1 MEKTSVKTNT
11 FYNIIKSC
19 SSLLFPLITLP
30 YISRVLLADNVGK
43 INFGNSIVNYFSLAA
58 SLGVT
63 TYAVREC
70 ARVSND
76 KNKLGTVASQIISI
90 NVCTTIISYAALFI
104 TLLLAS
110 PLEEYRLL
118 IVIQST
124 AILFTTLGADW
135 LNTAMEDFK
144 YITIRTVF
152 FQLVALTLMFI
163 FVKKPEDYLIYA
175 AITVLS
181 TSGGNIV
188 NIFYRK
194 KYCKTYFTMHMSL
207 KRHLPPIFQLF
218 AMLLSQQVFVNSD
231 TTILG
236 LVKGDYQ
243 VGLYSTS
250 VKIYNIVNT
259 LVSSITWVVM
269 PKLSSGFAKGD
280 YKNIN
285 RVLRFALG
293 FIATLGFP
301 LVIGINIMA
310 SDIIRVVAG
319 EGFIEA
325 TLSLKIL
332 TIAQAFSLAWCFV
345 MNIVLLPA
353 GKDRPCLRACIISAI
368 FNIITNLIF
377 IPQFGL
383 NAAAATTAVSQFIGL
398 ILCIPYVDA
407 EVKLTN
413 LKRLILPPAL
423 GSIAIGII
431 LIIINKVF
439 DFSFLKVF
447 LSVLVCVV
455 IYIIMQIL
463 LKNELILDFILKRG
477 GNSGENA
484 DRLF

>member
-1 MEKTSVKTNT
+1 MGKTSVKENT

-43 INFGNSIVNYFSLAA
+43 INFGNSIINYFSLAA

-70 ARVSND
+70 ARVRSD
-76 KNKLGTVASQIISI
+76 EKKLGTVASQIISI
-90 NVCTTIISYAALFI
+90 NICTTILSYVVLLI
-104 TLLLAS
+104 TLFLAS
-110 PLEEYRLL
+110 PLEEYRCL

-152 FQLVALTLMFI
+152 FQLVALVLMFI
-163 FVKKPEDYLIYA
+163 FVKKPEDYLMYA

-194 KYCKTYFTMHMSL
+194 KYCKTYFTFQMNL
-207 KRHLPPIFQLF
+207 KRHLSPIFQLF

-280 YKNIN
+280 YKDVNK
-285 RVLRFALG
+285 VLRFALG
-293 FIATLGFP
+293 FIVTLGFP
-301 LVIGINIMA
+301 LVVGINIMA
-310 SDIIRVVAG
+310 SDIIKVVAG
-319 EGFIEA
+319 EGFVEA
-325 TLSLKIL
+325 TMSLKIL

-353 GKDRPCLRACIISAI
+353 GKDKVCLRACVVSAI
-368 FNIITNLIF
+368 FNIVTNLIF

-383 NAAAATTAVSQFIGL
+383 NAAAATTAISQFIGL
-398 ILCIPYVDA
+398 VLCIPYVNA

-413 LKRLILPPAL
+413 LKYLLFPPVL
-423 GSIAIGII
+423 GSMVIGAL
-431 LIIINKVF
+431 LIMINRIFEFSFFKVF
-439 DFSFLKVF
+439 M
-447 LSVLVCVV
+447 SVLICVV
-455 IYIIMQIL
+455 VYMFIQIL
-463 LKNELILDFILKRG
+463 LKNELILDFIRKRSEYDG
-477 GNSGENA
+477 KK
-484 DRLF
+484 